1 MAKARQ
7 IVKRRKAVTNIR
19 KITKTMQ
26 LIATARFQQAYNRAV
41 ATKPYTQKITQ
52 LVQELSAATAGQIDH
67 PLLRDNPDAA
77 KEIALVITSNRGL
90 CGGYNASILRKAVV
104 QLDSGSARTPELVVV
119 GKKGNAYFKFIR
131 RPVSQAITN
140 IDDRPRFEQ
149 VEPIATEL
157 MQRYIAGEIGRV
169 TVTYMRFIST
179 GKQAAETIQL
189 LPLSADVASA
199 QQPGASGP
207 ATAPASGSGFGVQ
220 YDFSPEPEAL
230 LKVLLPQTVK
240 VRLYQCFTDAAVS
253 EQVARMVAMKAAT
266 DAAGDMIKSLSQAFN
281 RARQSQITME
291 LLDIVG
297 GAEAL
302 K

>member
-26 LIATARFQQAYNRAV
+26 LIATARYQQAYQRAT

-52 LVQELSAATAGQIDH
+52 LVEELSAAAAGQVDH
-67 PLLRDNPDAA
+67 PLLKENPDAP
-77 KEIALVITSNRGL
+77 KDVLLVLTSNRGL
-90 CGGYNASILRKAVV
+90 CGGYNAAVLRCAVA
-104 QLDSGSARTPELVVV
+104 QLETQSDKPQDLHVV
-119 GKKGNAYFKFIR
+119 GKKGIAYFRFIK
-131 RPVSQAITN
+131 RPVSKAITT
-140 IDDRPRFEQ
+140 IDDRPRFDQ
-149 VEPIATEL
+149 VEPLAAEF
-157 MQRYIAGEIGRV
+157 MKQFEAGEIRSV
-169 TVTYMRFIST
+169 SVVFMKFISA
-179 GKQAAETIQL
+179 GRQVPEVMRL
-189 LPLSADVASA
+189 LPLSREAVVTD
-199 QQPGASGP
+199 QPTAGP
-207 ATAPASGSGFGVQ
+207 SVQ
-220 YDFSPEPEAL
+220 YEFSPEPKEL

-240 VRLYQCFTDAAVS
+240 VRLYQCFTDMAVS

-266 DAAGDMIKSLSQAFN
+266 DAAGDMIKNLSRQFN

-297 GAEAL
+297 CAEAL

>member
-26 LIATARFQQAYNRAV
+26 LIATARFQGAYSRAMG
-41 ATKPYTQKITQ
+41 TKPYTQKITQ
-52 LVQELSAATAGQIDH
+52 LVEELSEAAAEQIDH
-67 PLLRDNPDAA
+67 PLMRDNPEAEKDV
-77 KEIALVITSNRGL
+77 LMVITSTRGL
-90 CGGYNASILRKAVV
+90 CGGYNANVLRKAIAHLEEVEPRE
-104 QLDSGSARTPELVVV
+104 QELHVV
-119 GKKGNAYFKFIR
+119 GKKGIAYFKFLRREIHRAIR
-131 RPVSQAITN
+131 D

-149 VEPIATEL
+149 VEPIATEF
-157 MQRYIAGEIGRV
+157 MRRYEAGEFGSV
-169 TVTYMRFIST
+169 NVAYMRFIST
-179 GKQAAETIQL
+179 GKQVPQVVRL
-189 LPLSADVASA
+189 LPLSRAEADEEAA
-199 QQPGASGP
+199 PTPGEAGP
-207 ATAPASGSGFGVQ
+207 RRHTAVE
-220 YDFSPEPEAL
+220 YDFSPPPDEL

-240 VRLYQCFTDAAVS
+240 IRLFQCFTDAAVS

-266 DAAGDMIKSLSQAFN
+266 DAAGDMIKLLSRQFN
-281 RARQSQITME
+281 RARQTQITLE